1 MKFKFKTQPYQQDAV
16 NNIIRVFR
24 GQPYVDMITYT
35 RDLGVKEKVVQ
46 VGQASFLE
54 PDIENADGFRNAEIM
69 LEESEIF
76 DNIKKI
82 QQDCNY
88 KISDELV
95 KGIGKCS
102 LDIEMETGTGKTY
115 VYINTIFE
123 LNERY
128 GWSKFIIVVP
138 SIAIREGVKKSFEM
152 MEDHFM
158 EKYGK
163 KAQYFIY
170 NSNNL
175 SEIDS
180 FSSSNDIQV
189 MIINAQAFNA
199 VGNAKI
205 NWNASLK
212 NIYEQL
218 DQAVKGKGN
227 RTILSINEAQFQGR
241 RPIRVIANNNPILI
255 LDEPQKLGGTSTQNT
270 LRLFNPLFCM
280 NFSATH
286 KKQHNLVYCLD
297 AVDAYNKCLVK
308 KIQVKG
314 FEIKN
319 LRGTNKYIY
328 LQDIVKFPNKPPMA
342 RIEMEVNYGSGIKRE
357 IKTVGVGRN
366 LYDIS
371 SGPSATKL
379 EQYKDGYTISDI
391 NALDNTITFLNG
403 EVLHISEVVGD
414 VSDKDLRRIQIRETI
429 RSHFEKEER
438 LFERKIKC
446 LSLFF
451 IDEVIKYRDYDD
463 PNEQG
468 EYAKIFE
475 EEYTNILNEKLT
487 LFETPYLKYL
497 KSIQPHDTHK
507 GYFSID
513 KKTGK
518 FIDSKDNKETGSDDI
533 SAYDLILKNK
543 ERLLSF
549 DEPTRFIFS
558 HSALREGWDNPNV
571 FQICALKHGGDSP
584 VAKRQEVGRGLR
596 IAVNILGCRVDY
608 KYCNKE
614 KSSFHN
620 VNTLTVVATD
630 SYKDFV
636 SDIQKEIKAN
646 LADRPTRATLEFFK
660 GKTISDGHTL
670 LVVDTNMASD
680 IRSYL
685 SFNGYI
691 DKDGKLTDKYFA
703 DKENNALKEMPEI
716 LAPYTESIHKLFDGI
731 FDEKILKEMIGD
743 PNQSKIE
750 GNPLND
756 NFYRTEFKTLWDNI
770 NHKYTYKVAFNS
782 EELIQKAIASVNEK
796 LFVAEMKYTVT
807 IGEQKRIMDENQ
819 VKRGDSFGTTKT
831 RTETIK
837 SNATDGTK
845 YDLIGKIVDNTSLT
859 RKTVVRILQ
868 GLTADKFAMF
878 KSNPEEFISKV
889 SKLINEQ
896 KATMIVD
903 HITYNQTNGTYDN
916 DIFTANQDK
925 ADFNK
930 AFKAK
935 KAIQDYVFTDGLAE
949 NSIERKFAKSL
960 DDAEEVCVYAKLPRS
975 FQIPTPVG
983 NYAPDWAIAFHD
995 GFGIK
1000 HIYFVAET
1008 KGTMDSLELRPI
1020 EQAKIK
1026 CAKKLFNELSTSK
1039 VRYHDVAS
1047 YEDLLNVMKSIN

>member
-16 NNIIRVFR
+16 NNIAKVFK
-24 GQPYVDMITYT
+24 GQPYADMVRYT
-35 RDLGVKEKVVQ
+35 RDLGIKKKTD
-46 VGQASFLE
+46 GLSQASIFDAYE
-54 PDIENADGFRNAEIM
+54 ENDDGFENAKIM
-69 LEESEIF
+69 LDDAELF
-76 DNIKKI
+76 ANIKKI
-82 QQDCNY
+82 QQESNY
-88 KISDELV
+88 KESESLV
-95 KGIGKCS
+95 SGLGRCS
-102 LDIEMETGTGKTY
+102 LDVEMETGTGKTY

-128 GWSKFIIVVP
+128 GWSKFIVVVP
-138 SIAIREGVKKSFEM
+138 SIAIREGVKKSFSM
-152 MEDHFM
+152 MEEHFM
-158 EKYGK
+158 DKYHK
-163 KAQYFIY
+163 KARYFVY
-170 NSNNL
+170 NSKRL
-175 SEIDS
+175 SELDS
-180 FSSSNDIQV
+180 FASSSDINV
-189 MIINAQAFNA
+189 MIINTQAFNA
-199 VGNAKI
+199 RGADARRIDMV
-205 NWNASLK
+205 
-212 NIYEQL
+212 L
-218 DQAVKGKGN
+218 D
-227 RTILSINEAQFQGR
+227 EFQSR
-241 RPIRVIANNNPILI
+241 RPIDVVAKTRPILI
-255 LDEPQKLGGTSTQNT
+255 IDEPQKLGGEATQTS
-270 LRLFNPLFCM
+270 LKKFNPLFNM

-286 KKQHNLVYCLD
+286 KKHNNLVYSLD
-297 AVDAYNKCLVK
+297 ALDAYNKKLVK

-319 LRGTNKYIY
+319 LRGTNGYLY
-328 LQDIVKFPNKPPMA
+328 LQDIVLSKNKPPMA
-342 RIEMEVNYGSGIKRE
+342 KLEFEVNYKNGINRE
-357 IKTVGVGRN
+357 TRILEVGRN

-371 SGPSATKL
+371 AGKDMSPL
-379 EQYKDGYTISDI
+379 EQYKNGYTITEI
-391 NALDNTITFLNG
+391 NPFTNTVTFLNDIQIKIG
-403 EVLHISEVVGD
+403 EVIGD
-414 VSDKDLRRIQIRETI
+414 ISDKDIRRVQIRETI

-438 LFERKIKC
+438 LYEKGIKC

-451 IDEVIKYRDYDD
+451 IDEVKKYRDYDQAD
-463 PNEQG
+463 EKG
-468 EYAKIFE
+468 EYARIFE
-475 EEYTNILNEKLT
+475 EEYTNILNEYVT
-487 LFETPYLKYL
+487 LFETPYIKYL
-497 KSIQPHDTHK
+497 KKITAGETHK
-507 GYFSID
+507 GYFSVD
-513 KKTGK
+513 KKGK

-596 IAVNILGCRVDY
+596 IAVNRVGERTDEH
-608 KYCNKE
+608 YCKNTGND
-614 KSSFHN
+614 FHKIN
-620 VNTLTVVATD
+620 MLTVIATD

-636 SDIQKEIKAN
+636 SDIQKDIKAN
-646 LADRPTRATLEFFK
+646 LSDRPTKATIEFFK

-691 DKDGKLTDKYFA
+691 DKESKLTDKYFA

-716 LAPYTESIHKLFDGI
+716 LAPYTESIHKLVEGI
-731 FDEKILKEMIGD
+731 FDEKALEGMIE
-743 PNQSKIE
+743 N
-750 GNPLND
+750 GNETKVIDNGLND
-756 NFYRTEFKTLWDNI
+756 NFAKKEFQTLWNYI
-770 NHKYTYKVAFNS
+770 NHKYTYKVEFDSN
-782 EELIQKAIASVNEK
+782 ELIQKAIAHINEK
-796 LFVAEMKYTVT
+796 LFVSEMKYTVT
-807 IGEQKRIMDENQ
+807 IGEQRKVMDENQ

-831 RTETIK
+831 RTESIT
-837 SNATDGTK
+837 NAGLDNAK
-845 YDLIGKIVDNTSLT
+845 YDLIGKIVSGTTLT
-859 RKTVVRILQ
+859 RKTIVKILQ
-868 GLTADKFAMF
+868 GITAEKFGMF
-878 KSNPEEFISKV
+878 RTNPEEFISKV

-949 NSIERKFAKSL
+949 KSIERTFAEKL

-983 NYAPDWAIAFHD
+983 NYAPDWAIAFND
-995 GFGIK
+995 GYGIK